1 MTCGQNNKWCL
12 KKVLVRTLVHCV
24 VRCDVE
30 DVILGWDLGMDI
42 SRVFTLL
49 IDDVKEGELCLGPS
63 HLIIQSVP
71 TSCYVEMV
79 LCYVACWAHTST
91 PRFEVLP
98 AYQAKLA
105 RQLSMATYCQL

>member
-1 MTCGQNNKWCL
+1 
-12 KKVLVRTLVHCV
+12 
-24 VRCDVE
+24 
-30 DVILGWDLGMDI
+30 MDI
-42 SRVFTLL
+42 SRDFTLL